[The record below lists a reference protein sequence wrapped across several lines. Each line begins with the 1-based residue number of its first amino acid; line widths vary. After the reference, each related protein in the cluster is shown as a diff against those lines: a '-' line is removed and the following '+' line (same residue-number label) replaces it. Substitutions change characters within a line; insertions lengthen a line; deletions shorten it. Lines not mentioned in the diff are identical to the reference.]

1 MLEVMSRKPTRS
13 SLAEVK
19 KRAKQ
24 AQSSNGQSTSRPTPP
39 ERTNAENFYYAKQ
52 IQMKTPMVIVLRDGE
67 VVRGVI
73 EWYDKLCLRLK
84 RADGPSLLIYK
95 PAIRYMYKATQ
106 EKPAC

>member
-1 MLEVMSRKPTRS
+1 MLEVTNRKLVRAS
-13 SLAEVK
+13 MADLK
-19 KRAKQ
+19 KRAQ
-24 AQSSNGQSTSRPTPP
+24 QPRNSNGKNSGRPALL

-73 EWYDKLCLRLK
+73 EWYDKACLRLG
-84 RADGPSLLIYK
+84 REDGPSLLIYK

-106 EKPAC
+106 EKPGR